1 MKYTVVYF
9 TRSGRSQRVAE
20 EIAQALNCGLVQ
32 ITDNMDWS
40 GFRGFFRAGRYSGQN
55 LSVEIQ
61 VHGDLSATNEYIV
74 VAPLWAGGVAPAIRK
89 FLKTI
94 PNDKVHLVVT
104 SIGSKLRDR
113 DGYKSLHDIQGIILN
128 AARVINGLVD
138 KLKSS

>member
-20 EIAQALNCGLVQ
+20 KIAKALDCGLVQ
-32 ITDNMDWS
+32 VTDDMDWA
-40 GFRGFFRAGRYSGQN
+40 GLRGFFRAGRYSGQN
-55 LSVEIQ
+55 LPVEIQ
-61 VHGDLSATNEYIV
+61 VHGDLSAADEYIV
-74 VAPLWAGGVAPAIRK
+74 IAPLWAGGVAPAIRE
-89 FLKTI
+89 FLKTV

-113 DGYKSLHDIQGIILN
+113 DGYKSLHDIQGIIMN
-128 AARVINGLVD
+128 EARVINGLVD